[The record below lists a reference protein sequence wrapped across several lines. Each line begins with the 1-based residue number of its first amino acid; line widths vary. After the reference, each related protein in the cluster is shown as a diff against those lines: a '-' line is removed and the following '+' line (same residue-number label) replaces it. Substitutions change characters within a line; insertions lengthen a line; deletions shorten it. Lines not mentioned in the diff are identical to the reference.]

1 MIDRSLMADRLE
13 RFLSLTPRQQAITRR
28 YAEGISRKELAYA
41 FFVSDDTM
49 RGHLNTI
56 YTRLGMKDKDLR
68 HHGRELAYLIG
79 YVDGHGAR
87 RLRMVTHRERE
98 AA

>member
-1 MIDRSLMADRLE
+1 MDRTLMADRLE
-13 RFLSLTPRQQAITRR
+13 RFLTLTPRQQAITRR
-28 YAEGISRKELAYA
+28 YAEGISRRELAYE

-49 RGHLNTI
+49 RGHLNAI
-56 YTRLGMKDKDLR
+56 YTRLGMKCKDQR

-79 YVDGHGAR
+79 YVDGHKNQ